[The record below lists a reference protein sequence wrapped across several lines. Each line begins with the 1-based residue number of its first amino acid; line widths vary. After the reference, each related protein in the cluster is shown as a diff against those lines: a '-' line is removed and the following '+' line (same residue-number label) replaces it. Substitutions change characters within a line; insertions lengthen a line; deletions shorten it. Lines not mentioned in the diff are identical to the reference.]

1 MDSRALAAEAIGTF
15 ALVFV
20 GTGAMVVDAVTGG
33 VVGQVGVSFAFGLVV
48 LAMIY
53 AVGDVSGAHFN
64 PAVTVGFWAA
74 GRFPRDRVIGYVA
87 AQCSAA
93 VAASLLLRVVFPE
106 AGGYGETLPHEGVA
120 AAFVFEV
127 VLTFFLMFV
136 ILGITTSGRLEGGFA
151 GLAIG
156 ATVALASLAGG
167 PVSGASMNPARS
179 LGPAVA
185 SGEWGS
191 FGLYV
196 LAPLLGAWLA
206 VRGCRLVRGSSCCEP
221 RERAAA

>member
-33 VVGQVGVSFAFGLVV
+33 AVGHVGVSFAFGLVV

-74 GRFPRDRVIGYVA
+74 GRLPGDRVLGYVA
-87 AQCSAA
+87 TQCAAA
-93 VAASLLLRVVFPE
+93 VAASLLLRAVFPE
-106 AGGYGETLPHEGVA
+106 AGTYGETLPHGGVVA
-120 AAFVFEV
+120 ALVFEV

-136 ILGITTSGRLEGGFA
+136 ILGITTRGRIEGGFA
-151 GLAIG
+151 GLAIS

-179 LGPAVA
+179 LGPAVVGGA
-185 SGEWGS
+185 WGS
-191 FGLYV
+191 LVLYV
-196 LAPLLGAWLA
+196 VAPLLGAWLA
-206 VRGCRLVRGSSCCEP
+206 VRGCWIVRGPACCGP
-221 RERAAA
+221 PERTAA